1 MRNQRHTEVNVLG
14 YRIERL
20 QAFDDHGG
28 IAAQW
33 YEVLA
38 PESDALLG
46 SFAHRAEAE
55 REIITREL
63 RALPRS
69 SPAY

>member
-1 MRNQRHTEVNVLG
+1 MRDLRHTVVNVLG
-14 YRIERL
+14 YRIERVRTL
-20 QAFDDHGG
+20 DERGD

-38 PESDALLG
+38 PESQALLG

-55 REIITREL
+55 RDIVSREL
-63 RALPRS
+63 A
-69 SPAY
+69 AIAA

>member
-1 MRNQRHTEVNVLG
+1 MRDQRHTEVNVLG
-14 YRIERL
+14 YRIERVRTL
-20 QAFDDHGG
+20 DERGD

-38 PESDALLG
+38 PESQALLG

-55 REIITREL
+55 RDIVSREL
-63 RALPRS
+63 A
-69 SPAY
+69 AIAA

>member
-1 MRNQRHTEVNVLG
+1 MRDQRHIEVNVLG
-14 YRIERL
+14 YRIERVL
-20 QAFDDHGG
+20 TLDERGD

-38 PESDALLG
+38 PESHALLG

-55 REIITREL
+55 RDIISREL
-63 RALPRS
+63 A
-69 SPAY
+69 AIAA